1 MSTSG
6 FSRVSQ
12 GSGKLIMSI
21 DSRSN
26 VPPKVKTIALDPEVY
41 DLLKRQKRGDETFN
55 DLIARLVRK
64 RRPLAD
70 LAGAWKDMPQE
81 DFEKIQEAIRR
92 GRELDQERFRKLMER
107 WE

>member
-1 MSTSG
+1 
-6 FSRVSQ
+6 
-12 GSGKLIMSI
+12 MSI
-21 DSRSN
+21 DNTYS
-26 VPPKVKTIALDPEVY
+26 VPPKVKTIALDPETY
-41 DLLKRQKRGDETFN
+41 EMLRRQKREDESFN
-55 DLIARLVRK
+55 DLVARLARK

-107 WE
+107 WR